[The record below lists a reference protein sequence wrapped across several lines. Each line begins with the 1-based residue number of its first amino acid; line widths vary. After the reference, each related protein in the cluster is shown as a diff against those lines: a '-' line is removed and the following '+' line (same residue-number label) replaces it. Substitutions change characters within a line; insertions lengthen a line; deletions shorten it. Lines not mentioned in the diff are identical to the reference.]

1 MEAVTD
7 RATDPDDTTVD
18 DLDGTAFDDTALD
31 DISDDG
37 FGASGAGPSSGGPR
51 RRLDRG
57 LLIASL
63 AIAAGLLLII
73 FGLTTALTGDD
84 GIDRPEA
91 IESVQPVENAIQV
104 LQQERIVVDLEP
116 GYEARLVIDGIELPT
131 TVIGQSDVDPFDQ
144 PAPGQQVDLPT
155 TAVFDPGNSVISF
168 QPVEGAPIESFTEG
182 RHEVQVIFWKIE
194 DGPEQALS
202 YRWEFNVI

>member
-1 MEAVTD
+1 MTD
-7 RATDPDDTTVD
+7 RVTDPDDTAVD
-18 DLDGTAFDDTALD
+18 DLAPAAGDEVAVPAE
-31 DISDDG
+31 SDVP
-37 FGASGAGPSSGGPR
+37 AVRSK

-63 AIAAGLLLII
+63 VIACGLALVI

-91 IESVQPVENAIQV
+91 IESVQPVENAVQV
-104 LQQERIVVDLEP
+104 LQQERVIVNLQS

-131 TVIGQSDVDPFDQ
+131 TTIGQSDVDPSVQ
-144 PAPGQQVDLPT
+144 AQPGQQADVPT
-155 TAVFDPGNSVISF
+155 TAVFDPGNAVISF
-168 QPVEGAPIESFTEG
+168 QPVEGALIETFTQG
-182 RHEVQVIFWKIE
+182 LHEVQVIFWRIE

-202 YRWEFNVI
+202 YRWEFNVV

>member
-1 MEAVTD
+1 MEDVTD
-7 RATDPDDTTVD
+7 RATDPDATLVD
-18 DLDGTAFDDTALD
+18 DVVDDVDGDTSVGSLDVAAATATDAP
-31 DISDDG
+31 
-37 FGASGAGPSSGGPR
+37 ASGQPR

-63 AIAAGLLLII
+63 AIALGLILII
-73 FGLTTALTGDD
+73 FGFTTALTGDD

-91 IESVQPVENAIQV
+91 IESIQPVENAVQV
-104 LQQERIVVDLEP
+104 LQQERVVVDLEA

-182 RHEVQVIFWKIE
+182 LHEVQVIFWRIE
-194 DGPEQALS
+194 DGPDEALS
-202 YRWEFNVI
+202 YRWKFNVI

>member
-1 MEAVTD
+1 MEGVTD
-7 RATDPDDTTVD
+7 RMTDSDDTAVD
-18 DLDGTAFDDTALD
+18 DLVPATTDDAAAFDPAETPTAR
-31 DISDDG
+31 SK
-37 FGASGAGPSSGGPR
+37 

-63 AIAAGLLLII
+63 VIACGLVLVI
-73 FGLTTALTGDD
+73 FGVTTALTGND

-91 IESVQPVENAIQV
+91 IESVQPVENAVQV
-104 LQQERIVVDLEP
+104 LQQERVVVDLQP

-144 PAPGQQVDLPT
+144 PEPGQQVDLPT
-155 TAVFDPGNSVISF
+155 TAVFDPGNAVISF
-168 QPVEGAPIESFTEG
+168 QPVEGALIESFSEG
-182 RHEVQVIFWKIE
+182 LHEARVIYWRIE
-194 DGPEQALS
+194 DGPEQARS

>member
-1 MEAVTD
+1 MDDVTD
-7 RATDPDDTTVD
+7 RVTDPDATIVD
-18 DLDGTAFDDTALD
+18 DVDGDTSDSAPGADVDDT
-31 DISDDG
+31 SDAA
-37 FGASGAGPSSGGPR
+37 ASGRPG

-57 LLIASL
+57 LLLASL
-63 AIAAGLLLII
+63 AIAVGLLLII
-73 FGLTTALTGDD
+73 FGFTTALTGDD

-91 IESVQPVENAIQV
+91 IESVQPVENAVQV
-104 LQQERIVVDLEP
+104 LQQERVVVDLQA

-131 TVIGQSDVDPFDQ
+131 TVIGQSDVDPFEQ

-155 TAVFDPGNSVISF
+155 TAVFDPGNAVISF

-182 RHEVQVIFWKIE
+182 LHEVQVFFWKIE
-194 DGPEQALS
+194 DGPDQALS

>member
-1 MEAVTD
+1 VTD
-7 RATDPDDTTVD
+7 RVTDPDDTAVD
-18 DLDGTAFDDTALD
+18 DLAPAAGDEVAVPAE
-31 DISDDG
+31 SDVP
-37 FGASGAGPSSGGPR
+37 AVRSK

-63 AIAAGLLLII
+63 VIACGLALVI

-91 IESVQPVENAIQV
+91 IESVQPVENAVQV
-104 LQQERIVVDLEP
+104 LQQERVIVNLQS

-131 TVIGQSDVDPFDQ
+131 TTIGQSDVDPSVQ
-144 PAPGQQVDLPT
+144 AQPGQQADVPT
-155 TAVFDPGNSVISF
+155 TAVFDPGNAVISF
-168 QPVEGAPIESFTEG
+168 QPVEGALIETFTQG
-182 RHEVQVIFWKIE
+182 LHEVQVIFWRIE

-202 YRWEFNVI
+202 YRWEFNVV

>member
-1 MEAVTD
+1 MDDVTD
-7 RATDPDDTTVD
+7 RVTDPDATIVD
-18 DLDGTAFDDTALD
+18 DVDGDTSDSAPDADGDGT
-31 DISDDG
+31 SDAS
-37 FGASGAGPSSGGPR
+37 ASGRPG

-63 AIAAGLLLII
+63 AIAVGLLLII
-73 FGLTTALTGDD
+73 FGFTTALTGDD

-91 IESVQPVENAIQV
+91 IESVQPVENAVQV
-104 LQQERIVVDLEP
+104 LQQERVVVDLQA

-131 TVIGQSDVDPFDQ
+131 TVIGQSDVDPFEQ

-155 TAVFDPGNSVISF
+155 TAVFDPGNAVISF

-182 RHEVQVIFWKIE
+182 LHEVQVIFWKIE
-194 DGPEQALS
+194 DGPDQALS